1 MINSDSI
8 PPSST
13 ILHAIRW
20 ATARFESCP
29 FDSPRLNAE
38 LLLGHILKLGR
49 LDLYLK
55 FDRPLSGDESHR
67 YIDLVTR
74 RMQGTPVQ
82 YIIGT
87 VEFYDLTFNVT
98 PAVLIPRPETEILV
112 DEALAFI
119 QQLELTGDRAPAS
132 QQLDLFSQNQAV
144 QGGTVLDIGTGSG
157 AIALTLA
164 HHHGALTVY
173 ATDIS
178 SEAIAVARQNADQLG
193 ADVTFFEGRY
203 CEPLNGRGM
212 ERTFDLIVSNPPY
225 IPRKAIESLPEEIRV
240 YEPIQA
246 LDGGDDGLECLRAVI
261 TQAPQYLRPGG
272 RLIMEIGEGQATG
285 VLQEFERHPV
295 FDTVKIIQDYN
306 RLDRVVS
313 ALRVDQTPT

>member
-1 MINSDSI
+1 MINSSSL

-20 ATARFESCP
+20 ATVRLESCP

-55 FDRPLSGDESHR
+55 FDRPLSDDESQR

-74 RMQGTPVQ
+74 RLQGTPVQ
-82 YIIGT
+82 YITGT
-87 VEFYDLTFNVT
+87 TEFYALTFNVT

-119 QQLELTGDRAPAS
+119 QQFELTGDRDDAS
-132 QQLDLFSQNQAV
+132 HQLDLFSQNRQA
-144 QGGTVLDIGTGSG
+144 QGGTILDIGTGSG
-157 AIALTLA
+157 VIALTLA
-164 HHHGALTVY
+164 HHHGVLTVY

-178 SEAIAVARQNADQLG
+178 PDALTIARHNAEQLG
-193 ADVTFFEGRY
+193 VEVTFLEGQY
-203 CEPLNGRGM
+203 CEPLDGRGM
-212 ERTFDLIVSNPPY
+212 ERTFDLILSNPPY
-225 IPRKAIESLPEEIRV
+225 IPSKAIESLPEEIRA

-246 LDGGDDGLECLRAVI
+246 LDGGDDGLECVRAI
-261 TQAPQYLRPGG
+261 ISQTPQYLRPGG

-285 VLQEFERHPV
+285 VLQEFEKHPA

-313 ALRVDQTPT
+313 AVRADWMPA